1 MSRIDAKQAAQAAA
15 KYLSDMRDLIDAK
28 LRDVRLEEI
37 ELLEAPKVWV
47 VTLGYDVPSQASNDL
62 FPAILNPRPL
72 PGQVVYKRDYKT
84 FQVNSE
90 TGEVESMKIR
100 SIN

>member
-15 KYLSDMRDLIDAK
+15 KYLNDMRDLVDAK
-28 LRDVRLEEI
+28 LKDLRLEEI
-37 ELLEAPKVWV
+37 ELLEEPKVWL

-62 FPAILNPRPL
+62 FPVILNPRSL
-72 PGQVVYKRDYKT
+72 PGEVIYKRDYKT

-90 TGEVESMKIR
+90 TGEVQSMKIR
-100 SIN
+100 SVN